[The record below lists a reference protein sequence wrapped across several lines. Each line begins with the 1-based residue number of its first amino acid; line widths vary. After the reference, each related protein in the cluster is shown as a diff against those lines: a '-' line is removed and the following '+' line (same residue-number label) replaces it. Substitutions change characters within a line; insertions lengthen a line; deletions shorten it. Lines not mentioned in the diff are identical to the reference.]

1 MVDKTSNANGFAR
14 DAQKSMAAATTTG
27 MIALKPIMHVQ
38 VAMLR
43 MWADSIER
51 LARNYEKGVD
61 ETATTVEEQLDK
73 ERAV

>member
-1 MVDKTSNANGFAR
+1 MADQTSKANGFAR
-14 DAQKSMAAATTTG
+14 DAQKRMAAATTTG

-61 ETATTVEEQLDK
+61 ETATGVEEQLDK
-73 ERAV
+73 ERAA